1 MVFFRCIALAFIGA
15 CAAVNIR
22 QGARAKF
29 PSPTV
34 THLLKDPIGAI
45 GGDSLGS
52 VAQAMAGPQVDGAIA
67 KQLEQINSN
76 PFDTGSADKG
86 NEDLKEVHHKIQRY
100 LGKLNQLYA
109 IAAPKDVPKQALA
122 DQDGNSTNA
131 TSDNNEEEDEEQQE
145 EMPDIKLPALRKAVL
160 TAAIKKAASSALQ
173 AADSK
178 MKEDLAAEEA
188 RHTAAVQNLTS
199 VALKEKA
206 SSMTAKWRVMQAM
219 KAKKKARDMLTKLQ
233 THEMKTQMAI
243 NTLTEHGNSV
253 KTDIEEASKELA
265 GAATQLKERMKAF
278 KEQSKVFQKA
288 QDALLE
294 EKSSQIQKLFEKQ
307 AGAGNAEDQD
317 AALDST
323 SMERFLSVR
332 N

>member
-1 MVFFRCIALAFIGA
+1 MYFFRCIALAFIGV

-22 QGARAKF
+22 HGVRAKF

-67 KQLEQINSN
+67 KQLEQISQN

-109 IAAPKDVPKQALA
+109 ITAPKDVPKQSLA
-122 DQDGNSTNA
+122 DDGANSTNA
-131 TSDNNEEEDEEQQE
+131 TTDNPEDDEEQHE

-206 SSMTAKWRVMQAM
+206 TSLTAKWRVMQAM
-219 KAKKKARDMLTKLQ
+219 KAKKKARDALTKLQ

-243 NTLTEHGNSV
+243 NTLAEHDTGV
-253 KTDIEEASKELA
+253 KADIEEASKELQNA
-265 GAATQLKERMKAF
+265 GNTLKERLKAF
-278 KEQSKVFQKA
+278 KEQQKVFKKA

-294 EKSSQIQKLFEKQ
+294 EKSTQIQALFEKQ
-307 AGAGNAEDQD
+307 ASGGGDEEQD
-317 AALDST
+317 AALDSS
-323 SMERFLSVR
+323 SMERFLSMR
-332 N
+332 K